1 MYPAILG
8 FLAPQH
14 SQFCM
19 LSVQSHQIP
28 PFMEGEQW
36 EIPWVTPT
44 TPISTPM
51 VLVLGFDGYG
61 HGYGHQPITPQHY
74 PGEQRPMSLF
84 YLLVPN
90 LVGLYL
96 LCKPGYILC
105 KYEYDYR
112 LNHTWDYKKRTLQP
126 CRPDYKSRLYTL
138 YKGLKKRT
146 LHSVNKGQQKQMVDF
161 IKGHYKRLLKPVVD
175 FVLKLT

>member
-1 MYPAILG
+1 MHEYPAILG

-28 PFMEGEQW
+28 PFMRGGAVGNTMGNPNKCQNPYPHLW
-36 EIPWVTPT
+36 FWFW
-44 TPISTPM
+44 
-51 VLVLGFDGYG
+51 VLGFDGYG

-74 PGEQRPMSLF
+74 PGEQRPMCLF
-84 YLLVPN
+84 YLLTPLVPN
-90 LVGLYL
+90 LVGLHL

-112 LNHTWDYKKRTLQP
+112 
-126 CRPDYKSRLYTL
+126 S
-138 YKGLKKRT
+138 
-146 LHSVNKGQQKQMVDF
+146 
-161 IKGHYKRLLKPVVD
+161 GHYTKPHLGLQKAD
-175 FVLKLT
+175 TTTL